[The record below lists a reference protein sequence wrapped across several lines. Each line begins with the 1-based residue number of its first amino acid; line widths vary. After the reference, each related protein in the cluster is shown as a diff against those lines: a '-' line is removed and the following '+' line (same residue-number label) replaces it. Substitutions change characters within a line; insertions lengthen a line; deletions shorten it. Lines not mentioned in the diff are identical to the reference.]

1 MESLFIFM
9 ILFGILIIFINV
21 FILRWVFRINE
32 MIFQLQNIASDTD
45 KMLKLL
51 RKEVE
56 KKEIQE

>member
-1 MESLFIFM
+1 MESSFVFM
-9 ILFGILIIFINV
+9 VLFGILIILINV

-45 KMLKLL
+45 EMLKLL

>member
-1 MESLFIFM
+1 MESSFIFM

-45 KMLKLL
+45 EMLKLL